1 MSTIVYYQNNF
12 LFAMQL
18 LFVNFDEINYAILF
32 TQVSS
37 IKMKLNHHSPTY
49 HMMIEVCAT
58 QVS

>member
-1 MSTIVYYQNNF
+1 
-12 LFAMQL
+12 MQL